1 MTSERSTSPWA
12 KNMQCSKCGTEN
24 LDSDKF
30 CKSCGTSLAAPVA
43 NAATSTVVC
52 SCPACQHESLPSA
65 KFCANC
71 GTKMNTATV
80 APVSVAEKVVA
91 ADAMPKVVPAIAP
104 GLAPTFPPDSVSS
117 SPSYPQE
124 DEMADQFVPARLGSG
139 IKIAIAAASVVLLAS
154 SAWWTF
160 KQKTELLHIERDWTP
175 AVAQIEDAVT
185 PLSNAPAA
193 ALVPERAPAIAPSTL
208 PKSGSSSASL
218 TSDEHSI
225 VLEQKNAQLN
235 AKEAKAKQAKFQ
247 AKKEAREQARIKKA
261 ELVRAEHQARAQTQA
276 DAQWSDSTTPV
287 ARPASTTPATRPASL
302 INQIAACKK
311 QPLFEKEKCMWNLCH
326 DRWGRDGCPSY
337 N

>member
-12 KNMQCSKCGTEN
+12 KNMRCLRCDTEN

-80 APVSVAEKVVA
+80 APVSVAEKIVA
-91 ADAMPKVVPAIAP
+91 APAMPEVVAIAP
-104 GLAPTFPPDSVSS
+104 GLAPTFPPDPVSL
-117 SPSYPQE
+117 SPSYPHE
-124 DEMADQFVPARLGSG
+124 DEMADQFVPPRLGLG

-154 SAWWTF
+154 SAWWIF

-175 AVAQIEDAVT
+175 AIAQIEDAVT

-193 ALVPERAPAIAPSTL
+193 ALVHERAPAIASPTS
-208 PKSGSSSASL
+208 PKSGTSSASL
-218 TSDEHSI
+218 TSDEDLI
-225 VLEQKNAQLN
+225 ALEQKNAQLN
-235 AKEAKAKQAKFQ
+235 AREAKVKKAKLQ

-261 ELVRAEHQARAQTQA
+261 ALVRAEHQARAQTQA
-276 DAQWSDSTTPV
+276 DAQWSDSTTP
-287 ARPASTTPATRPASL
+287 AAMPASITPATRPASL